1 MRARPAL
8 AIAMVTVTVGFLAGV
23 QYWRGFFD
31 LSIYFGAVRFWSD
44 GGALYDYLLPE
55 TSYGFTYPPFAALA
69 MAPMAVVSWPVVIA
83 GSVLANLGCLAL
95 LAYWFVTP
103 IARRRRWTPWFA
115 VIAAA
120 CLLALL
126 EPVYDTFSFGQV
138 NLVLM
143 VLVFADA
150 RLLAG
155 TTRFRRF
162 GRYAGVGIGLAAAL
176 KLTPAIFVI
185 YLVLTGRRRAAAIA
199 TGTAAGATLLAAVI
213 APGTS
218 WTYWTAT
225 LWQTERVGSLAYI
238 SNQSILGALV
248 RLDPSRPPS
257 TLVWLVL
264 VAAALA
270 LWAYHVRRSLDRS
283 DVLTGFALTG
293 AVACLV
299 SPISWVHHLVWLIPG
314 LVLTVDAG
322 LREPVVAR
330 RRRLLGAAA
339 AAYLVLCSSLV
350 FLWRFDAGGVD
361 GFLGGSAFT
370 WVALGLLMSLP
381 VVRGTATAALPLGT
395 HPAAMAGAT
404 PGHVGPGAAYRQAG
418 SGAAPGRE
426 GLGRR

>member
-1 MRARPAL
+1 MRARPAF
-8 AIAMVTVTVGFLAGV
+8 AAAMVTATVAFLAAV

-31 LSIYFGAVRFWSD
+31 LSIYYGAVRLWAA
-44 GGALYDYLLPE
+44 GGGLYDYLLPE
-55 TSYGFTYPPFAALA
+55 TSYGFTYPPFAAVA
-69 MAPMAVVSWPVVIA
+69 MLPMAVVSWPVVIA
-83 GSVLANLGCLAL
+83 GTVLVNLGCLAL
-95 LAYWFVTP
+95 LAYWLVAP
-103 IARRRRWTPWFA
+103 VARRRRWTPWFT
-115 VIAAA
+115 VVAAA

-155 TTRFRRF
+155 TTRFVRF
-162 GRYAGVGIGLAAAL
+162 GRYAGIGIGLAAAL
-176 KLTPAIFVI
+176 KLTPAIFVV
-185 YLVLTGRRRAAAIA
+185 YLLLTGRRRAAAIA
-199 TGTAAGATLLAAVI
+199 VGTATGATLLAAAV

-238 SNQSILGALV
+238 SNQSLLGVLA

-257 TLVWLVL
+257 TLVWLLL
-264 VAAALA
+264 VAVALGV
-270 LWAYHVRRSLDRS
+270 WAFHVRRTLDRR

-299 SPISWVHHLVWLIPG
+299 SPISWVHHLVWLIPA

-330 RRRLLGAAA
+330 RRRLLGASALG
-339 AAYLVLCSSLV
+339 YLVLCSSVV
-350 FLWRFDAGGVD
+350 FLWRFDAAGMD
-361 GFLGGSAFT
+361 GFVGGSAFT
-370 WVALGLLMSLP
+370 WVALALLATLP
-381 VVRGTATAALPLGT
+381 LVRGTATAVAPVGRR
-395 HPAAMAGAT
+395 PAMAGTA
-404 PGHVGPGAAYRQAG
+404 
-418 SGAAPGRE
+418 
-426 GLGRR
+426 RR